1 MASLP
6 SRAEYMPSNA
16 TFANR
21 HFYLSHDSGHALDTS
36 HVHAALA
43 LHAVLVIVCPIHWFL
58 QPKSRLHGLV
68 LTRWEPPS
76 HLFPPRTLKRL
87 PPTDDALDHLGFD
100 SFSSAPAPAPVRTA
114 SKSPQPAS
122 ALDDDW
128 EFGDFTFQPAA
139 APPRSTKATPISDL
153 LRFDNF
159 VPASSSQQSSSP
171 APPLSD
177 TPGDFDFG
185 DRGDGLLGDQSD
197 GDDNLGD
204 LGKQI
209 EQLTAVSVHLPF
221 YLTIRKRLCTEAF
234 YRQHAFPSTAVVRTA
249 ATPISQHAACRFRSS
264 VYRYRNYSCRRVH
277 HQDQKV
283 CRSLEGSGVRTMH
296 IAEEEGQKDVGER
309 ESTGAHHQHRYDVT

>member
-209 EQLTAVSVHLPF
+209 EQLTAARAAPPLPPHNPSNASLKAASPSV
-221 YLTIRKRLCTEAF
+221 
-234 YRQHAFPSTAVVRTA
+234 
-249 ATPISQHAACRFRSS
+249 SS
-264 VYRYRNYSCRRVH
+264 VSFNWEIY
-277 HQDQKV
+277 
-283 CRSLEGSGVRTMH
+283 
-296 IAEEEGQKDVGER
+296 
-309 ESTGAHHQHRYDVT
+309 AHKRAPGPSKLPQHPSKPPASAHAHLLATHSFWL